1 MEIPNESYNEIN
13 SMLSSGT
20 IDVSVDKINEL
31 NIILNDHDCGNA
43 FFKNLCDK
51 LSEKGIVFQTSVKD
65 DNIMQEN
72 ATIVTLDQQNV
83 TGENIELIG
92 PCKYTNQNDSA
103 ALLKA
108 FEVVFKKRGIT
119 VDCLAGIGQYQSLDN
134 GDVIY
139 TSVPS
144 DTEKNTFAN
153 NSQITVSLGTL
164 DLGYS
169 IDMIVD
175 NLIEVFVRYQYFLE
189 NEKDGSLIEEKIPN
203 KTLNNY
209 DNHYIFPDKIDKATA
224 FNPDV
229 NVVIEPDFH
238 KSM

>member
-1 MEIPNESYNEIN
+1 MEIPNESYNEID

-108 FEVVFKKRGIT
+108 FEVVFKKRGII

-153 NSQITVSLGTL
+153 NSQITVSFGTL

-169 IDMIVD
+169 VD
-175 NLIEVFVRYQYFLE
+175 EVVADFIAALVRYQCFLE
-189 NEKDGSLIEEKIPN
+189 NEKDNSLTEEEIP
-203 KTLNNY
+203 KKALNNY
-209 DNHYIFPDKIDKATA
+209 DNHYIFPNKIDNAMA